1 MQLFF
6 GKNILDCIYKVV
18 VDRGKKIVVK
28 WNIRD
33 KVEADLGNM
42 LNSLAAGM
50 GVIRCSIF

>member
-1 MQLFF
+1 M
-6 GKNILDCIYKVV
+6 DCIYKVV